1 MDINSL
7 IEAFDWAIF
16 SKTLF
21 ANIILSGDNAV
32 LIGLAAAGLPETQRG
47 KVIMFGMVAAA
58 VLRILFS
65 IFALYLLEIP
75 GLVLIGGLLLLWIA
89 WGFYKDLRAEAAE
102 EEAAAAAG
110 LPHAEHAPRSLGA
123 ALRTIIIADVS
134 MSLDNVLAVAGIARG
149 NLPMLIV
156 GLFVSILL
164 MGVAATLIARLL
176 ERFKWIAYAGVAL
189 IAWIGLEMC
198 WEGGWELLHWIRGEE
213 FHHAA
218 SAPSSPAAAPG
229 PGIRPAA
236 GGLALPG
243 AAPQFVADAG

>member
-1 MDINSL
+1 MDIASL
-7 IEAFDWAIF
+7 IESFDWAIF
-16 SKTLF
+16 TKTLF

-32 LIGLAAAGLPETQRG
+32 LIGLAAAGLPEQQRA

-58 VLRILFS
+58 VLRIIFS

-89 WGFYKDLRAEAAE
+89 WGFYKDLRAEAQHEAGAGSHG
-102 EEAAAAAG
+102 EAA
-110 LPHAEHAPRSLGA
+110 APRSLGN

-149 NLPMLIV
+149 NLPMLII

-198 WEGGWELLHWIRGEE
+198 WEGGHELLRWMQGEAI
-213 FHHAA
+213 HHAA
-218 SAPSSPAAAPG
+218 AVLL
-229 PGIRPAA
+229 R
-236 GGLALPG
+236 LTT
-243 AAPQFVADAG
+243 